1 VIESIVNS
9 LAGLSVW
16 ELVAVILA
24 IAYLVLAVRQNIWC
38 WAAAALSTLIY
49 LFIFYRASLFMESA
63 LQVFYLGM
71 AGYGYHQWR
80 GRTQRDEG
88 LAVSLWPWRHHLLA
102 IIGIV
107 LLSALTGAWM
117 ERNTGAALP
126 YLDAFTTI
134 SAMLT
139 TYMVARKILENWIY
153 WFVIDSV
160 SIYLYVSR
168 ELYLTA
174 LLFCVYL
181 VLIVVGFIR
190 WKKDYDGQD
199 PAVVAEP
206 A

>member
-1 VIESIVNS
+1 MLENIVEAV
-9 LAGLSVW
+9 AGLSVW
-16 ELVAVILA
+16 ELLAVVLA

-38 WAAAALSTLIY
+38 WVAAALSTLIY
-49 LFIFYRASLFMESA
+49 LFIFYRASLLMESA

-88 LAVSLWPWRHHLLA
+88 LAVSLWPWRHHLVA

-117 ERNTGAALP
+117 ERNTAAALP
-126 YLDAFTTI
+126 YLDAFTTV

-190 WKKDYDGQD
+190 WKKDYDCQD

>member
-1 VIESIVNS
+1 VVESIVNS

-16 ELVAVILA
+16 ELLAVILA
-24 IAYLVLAVRQNIWC
+24 VAYLVLAVRQNIWC
-38 WAAAALSTLIY
+38 WGAAAVSTLIY
-49 LFIFYRASLFMESA
+49 LFVFYRASLYMESM
-63 LQVFYLGM
+63 LQLFYLGM
-71 AGYGYHQWR
+71 AAYGYHQWR
-80 GRTQRDEG
+80 GRGQHDEV
-88 LAVSLWPWRHHLLA
+88 LAISVWPLRHHLAALA
-102 IIGIV
+102 AIV

-117 ERNTGAALP
+117 DKYTAAALP
-126 YLDAFTTI
+126 YADAFTTV

-139 TYMVARKILENWIY
+139 TYMVARKILENWVY

-181 VLIVVGFIR
+181 VLIVVGFIK
-190 WKKDYDGQD
+190 WKKDYDAQD
-199 PAVVAEP
+199 PAAAAEP